1 MVNSA
6 ETRVSAEFTIQI
18 GGRLFDR
25 AACAIGAGST
35 RGFER
40 KAAPPDII
48 TFPSLPDCIQNQT
61 AVSDKQHSL
70 YDF

>member
-25 AACAIGAGST
+25 AACAIGAGS
-35 RGFER
+35 RVNV
-40 KAAPPDII
+40 AAQ
-48 TFPSLPDCIQNQT
+48 SCIGSARCLNSVECKLF
-61 AVSDKQHSL
+61 AS
-70 YDF
+70 